1 MHTEYPA
8 GADDFLTILAA
19 RRNYT
24 LRRLVAPGPDD
35 AALSRIVEAGAQAPD
50 HGLLRPWRF
59 ILIPQHKR
67 HLLGDVF
74 AAAVLARDPACGD
87 EALATAHDKALRAP
101 CLLVAVLRDEPG
113 TIIPAHEKLV
123 SLGCAIQ
130 NMLVVSQLLG
140 FAGGL
145 ASGAAMDFAG
155 MRTLLGLDA
164 HERAICFIGIGTA
177 STVKAPRARPDVGQF
192 LSIL

>member
-1 MHTEYPA
+1 MFTDHPA
-8 GADDFLTILAA
+8 AADEFLTILAA

-24 LRRLVAPGPDD
+24 LRRLVAPGPDA
-35 AALSRIVEAGAQAPD
+35 AALARIVEAGAHAPD

-74 AAAVLARDPACGD
+74 ADALLARDPACD
-87 EALATAHDKALRAP
+87 DAARATAHDKALRAP

-113 TIIPAHEKLV
+113 TVIPAHEKLV

-130 NMLVVSQLLG
+130 NMLVASQLLG
-140 FAGGL
+140 YAGGL

-155 MRTLLGLDA
+155 MRALLRLDA
-164 HERAICFIGIGTA
+164 CEQAVCFIGLGTA
-177 STVKAPRARPDVGQF
+177 ATVKPPRPQPDAAQF
-192 LSIL
+192 LSSL